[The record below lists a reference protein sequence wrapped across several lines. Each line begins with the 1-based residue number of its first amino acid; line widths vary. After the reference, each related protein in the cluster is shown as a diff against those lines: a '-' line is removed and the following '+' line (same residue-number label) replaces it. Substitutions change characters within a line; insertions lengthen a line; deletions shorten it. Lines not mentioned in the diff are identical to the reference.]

1 MATARHP
8 PGVIYSSIARPKFMS
23 ELISK
28 EDLKRLLKKIPE
40 WEHEGKKLTRT
51 VEFDDFSEA
60 VDFINDL
67 AEIVEDA
74 NHHPDIDIRVGKVF
88 LSLTT
93 VEAGGITDLDFEV
106 AERIDNLVD

>member
-1 MATARHP
+1 
-8 PGVIYSSIARPKFMS
+8 MS
-23 ELISK
+23 ELLSK

-40 WEHEGKKLTRT
+40 WELEGKKLTRT
-51 VEFDDFSEA
+51 LEFDDFSDS

-74 NHHPDIDIRVGKVF
+74 NHQPDIDVRVGKV
-88 LSLTT
+88 LLTLTT
-93 VEAGGITDLDFEV
+93 VEAGGITDIDFEV